1 MIKFVAISDTDIFG
15 EKKKRKRKKHGYSG
29 TTISS
34 FADLNI
40 GDYVVHENHGLGIY
54 KGIEKVEVDHVVKDY
69 IKIEYAG
76 GSNLYVW
83 QLSLI

>member
-40 GDYVVHENHGLGIY
+40 EITLYT
-54 KGIEKVEVDHVVKDY
+54 
-69 IKIEYAG
+69 KIT
-76 GSNLYVW
+76 VW
-83 QLSLI
+83 EFIRELKK